1 MDNKEVEK
9 VLEELQ
15 GVRPEKLNDKA
26 KRLFE
31 AIMKIADRSR

>member
-9 VLEELQ
+9 VLIE
-15 GVRPEKLNDKA
+15 EKLNDKA

-31 AIMKIADRSR
+31 AIMKIADRQR

>member
-9 VLEELQ
+9 VLKELEEVQ
-15 GVRPEKLNDKA
+15 PEKLNNKA

-31 AIMKIADRSR
+31 EIINIAER